1 MTDRRPI
8 QFGLL
13 ILVVALT
20 LASPA
25 FAAKKSAGLKGQNI
39 SIQDGMTESG
49 QKADISLRKA
59 NSGNSKNQ
67 NAPSNGR
74 K

>member
-1 MTDRRPI
+1 MTARMPI
-8 QFGLL
+8 QFGLP
-13 ILVVALT
+13 ILVVALA

-25 FAAKKSAGLKGQNI
+25 FVGKKSAGLKAQNK
-39 SIQDGMTESG
+39 SIDAGM
-49 QKADISLRKA
+49 QFRKA